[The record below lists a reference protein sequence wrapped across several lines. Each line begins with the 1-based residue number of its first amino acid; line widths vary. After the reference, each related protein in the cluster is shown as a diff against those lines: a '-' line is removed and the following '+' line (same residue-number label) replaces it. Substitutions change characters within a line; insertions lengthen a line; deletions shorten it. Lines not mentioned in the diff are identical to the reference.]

1 MLHIKPNK
9 PWSTANIITSICA
22 KNRFG
27 EPKKDV
33 QLNPAGCVYILI
45 NITIKEGENIC
56 LSIWTEQVFWTW
68 HTSPLKHVKRICD
81 VQETDFGSTEKAGT
95 KNGILRTGNCTACM
109 NAKILDSCALLSCL
123 KPSIQLQNISSQ
135 NNTDYQYWL
144 LKQEFGSHTI
154 LHWSKMLQL
163 GQYFHK
169 HIIFKEKT
177 KYFVLYICTSQNR
190 MNTLRHQPLPI
201 SLYSTQSLRGNCSK
215 WIFSY
220 KEEKYFEH
228 SAWTDIVKHI

>member
-1 MLHIKPNK
+1 
-9 PWSTANIITSICA
+9 
-22 KNRFG
+22 
-27 EPKKDV
+27 
-33 QLNPAGCVYILI
+33 
-45 NITIKEGENIC
+45 
-56 LSIWTEQVFWTW
+56 
-68 HTSPLKHVKRICD
+68 
-81 VQETDFGSTEKAGT
+81 
-95 KNGILRTGNCTACM
+95 M

-144 LKQEFGSHTI
+144 LKQEFGSRTI

-163 GQYFHK
+163 G
-169 HIIFKEKT
+169 KEKT
-177 KYFVLYICTSQNR
+177 KYFVLHICTSQNR
-190 MNTLRHQPLPI
+190 VNTLRHQPLPI

-228 SAWTDIVKHI
+228 AARTDIVKHI